1 MPTVV
6 VFKDETTF
14 MAERVLGVYSARDPE
29 DEKLYF
35 VAQVN
40 GTMRRLDHELVQN
53 VYQLSPPD
61 DAPVEAPEVAASV
74 RQLEL
79 FPVLRGLLLSPLRV
93 PAGPFRA
100 DPVDAGAVGPEYVPV
115 EHPDPAA

>member
-29 DEKLYF
+29 DDKLYF

-61 DAPVEAPEVAASV
+61 EPPVEAPEVAASV

-79 FPVLRGLLLSPLRV
+79 FPVLRGLLLSPTLRV
-93 PAGPFRA
+93 PPGPHA
-100 DPVDAGAVGPEYVPV
+100 APVATGPVGPEYVP
-115 EHPDPAA
+115 DPA